1 MIKTPF
7 PAPAPCHPVHHV
19 GGGKGIP
26 ISSGCPL
33 KRCAGFPP
41 IPAPLAGDHEA
52 SPGTLRSGA
61 VSVPLEGAM
70 INNGDAIGR
79 LRALLH
85 LRRAHEDRPAVSA
98 WMVSCSVCGGIMSG
112 TRRVRASRQNLPRL
126 QGARELMPAVCPA
139 LRPCLREPSCG
150 CLPRCGKVLKA
161 SPLGKLSSG

>member
-79 LRALLH
+79 LKALLH
-85 LRRAHEDRPAVSA
+85 LRGAHKGSSRRERVDGELLRLR
-98 WMVSCSVCGGIMSG
+98 GIMSG
-112 TRRVRASRQNLPRL
+112 TRRARASRQNLPRL

>member
-52 SPGTLRSGA
+52 S
-61 VSVPLEGAM
+61 LERCDPARYLFRLKGLM
-70 INNGDAIGR
+70 ISNGDVIGR
-79 LRALLH
+79 LGL
-85 LRRAHEDRPAVSA
+85 
-98 WMVSCSVCGGIMSG
+98 CS
-112 TRRVRASRQNLPRL
+112 T
-126 QGARELMPAVCPA
+126 
-139 LRPCLREPSCG
+139 
-150 CLPRCGKVLKA
+150 
-161 SPLGKLSSG
+161 